1 MPIKGCSNSAALCVL
16 VQAQA
21 GRARVMELLQGG
33 QNTYTNTPEMKDAV
47 AEMER
52 QNPTPV
58 PAQLINQPGALT
70 GVWKVGGVEV

>member
-1 MPIKGCSNSAALCVL
+1 
-16 VQAQA
+16 
-21 GRARVMELLQGG
+21 
-33 QNTYTNTPEMKDAV
+33 MKEAV

-70 GVWKVGGVEV
+70 GVWKVRRCASRRSWAGGRSRSCFTVDGVVAVWCWCWHALLPCW